1 MLGSCY
7 SPLFE
12 VLLEIWKNTKKT
24 IFDVYEKYKKFTQVQ
39 VVLGPVKAMLRVTIP
54 KIYSKDR
61 KLTSSRNRHRTH
73 ACSGATVLIE
83 LQATLVCS
91 MLGGLPFTLALG
103 TASGAGV
110 AGGPPGGAPSA
121 AGAGRGGGPHQV
133 AGPPGGCRL
142 RPPPGGAGH
151 DTAPVENQVCSHR
164 TEQRRRSSSL
174 VSEGWAAHCALRGG
188 LASVRRRS
196 SSLLP

>member
-7 SPLFE
+7 SPIFE
-12 VLLEIWKNTKKT
+12 VLLEIYINKKVLLTFIRTKTKN
-24 IFDVYEKYKKFTQVQ
+24 TQVQ
-39 VVLGPVKAMLRVTIP
+39 VVLGPAKARLRVTIP

-61 KLTSSRNRHRTH
+61 KLTSSRHRHRTH

-83 LQATLVCS
+83 FQATLVCS

-151 DTAPVENQVCSHR
+151 DR
-164 TEQRRRSSSL
+164 
-174 VSEGWAAHCALRGG
+174 
-188 LASVRRRS
+188 
-196 SSLLP
+196 